1 MVGRLEL
8 GDLEVPAQPDTFS
21 DQLKMTKF
29 SQIFLL
35 AWQLCSMINCMCFL
49 KNSF

>member
-1 MVGRLEL
+1 MVGGLEL

-29 SQIFLL
+29 SQTDLL
-35 AWQLCSMINCMCFL
+35 AWILYSMINCVWFF